1 MKHAALSSQLI
12 GICIKVHT
20 RLGPGLLESLYEEV
34 VCYELTKRGIPH
46 RRQQGMKVIYDN
58 VDMGIGYRADIIVED
73 KIIMELKSVQHIL
86 PVHHKTLLTYLS
98 LSQIEVGL
106 LINFNVAV
114 LKDGIYRL
122 VQDIRNNT
130 LA

>member
-20 RLGPGLLESLYEEV
+20 KLGPGLLESIYEEV
-34 VCYELTKRGIPH
+34 VCYELTKKGIPFQ
-46 RRQQGMKVIYDN
+46 RQQGMKVVYEE

-73 KIIMELKSVQHIL
+73 KIIMELKSSEAIH
-86 PVHHKTLLTYLS
+86 PVHYKTLLTYLR
-98 LSQIEVGL
+98 LSEIEVGL

-122 VQDIRNNT
+122 VQDLRK
-130 LA
+130 

>member
-20 RLGPGLLESLYEEV
+20 KLGPGLLESIYEEV
-34 VCYELTKRGIPH
+34 VCYELTQRGIPF
-46 RRQQGMKVIYDN
+46 RRQQGMKVVYEE
-58 VDMGIGYRADIIVED
+58 VYMGIGYRADIIVED
-73 KIIMELKSVQHIL
+73 KIIMELKSSEAIH
-86 PVHHKTLLTYLS
+86 PVHYKTLLTYLR
-98 LSQIEVGL
+98 LSENEVGL

-122 VQDIRNNT
+122 VQDLRK
-130 LA
+130 

>member
-20 RLGPGLLESLYEEV
+20 KLGPGLLESIYEEV
-34 VCYELTKRGIPH
+34 VCYELTQRGIPF
-46 RRQQGMKVIYDN
+46 RRQQGMKVVYEE

-73 KIIMELKSVQHIL
+73 KIIMELKSSEAIH
-86 PVHHKTLLTYLS
+86 PVHYKTLLTYLR
-98 LSQIEVGL
+98 LSEIEVGL

-114 LKDGIYRL
+114 LKDGIHRL
-122 VQDIRNNT
+122 VQDLRK
-130 LA
+130 

>member
-20 RLGPGLLESLYEEV
+20 KLGPGLLESIYEEV
-34 VCYELTKRGIPH
+34 VCYELTKRGIPF
-46 RRQQGMKVIYDN
+46 RRQQGMKVVYEE

-73 KIIMELKSVQHIL
+73 KIIMELKSSEAIH
-86 PVHHKTLLTYLS
+86 PVHYKTLLTYLR
-98 LSQIEVGL
+98 LSEIEVGL

-122 VQDIRNNT
+122 VQDLRK
-130 LA
+130 

>member
-20 RLGPGLLESLYEEV
+20 KLGPGLLESIYEEV
-34 VCYELTKRGIPH
+34 VCYELTQRDIPF
-46 RRQQGMKVIYDN
+46 RRQQGMKVVYEE

-73 KIIMELKSVQHIL
+73 KIIMELKSSEAIH
-86 PVHHKTLLTYLS
+86 PVHYKTLLTYLR
-98 LSQIEVGL
+98 LSEIEVGL

-122 VQDIRNNT
+122 VQDLRK
-130 LA
+130 

>member
-20 RLGPGLLESLYEEV
+20 KLGPGLLESIYEEV
-34 VCYELTKRGIPH
+34 VCYELTQRGIPF
-46 RRQQGMKVIYDN
+46 RRQQGMKVVYEE

-73 KIIMELKSVQHIL
+73 KIIMELKSSEAIH
-86 PVHHKTLLTYLS
+86 PVHYKTLLTYLR
-98 LSQIEVGL
+98 LSEIEVGL

-122 VQDIRNNT
+122 VQDLRK
-130 LA
+130 

>member
-12 GICIKVHT
+12 GICIKVQT
-20 RLGPGLLESLYEEV
+20 KLGPGLLESIYEEV
-34 VCYELTKRGIPH
+34 VCYELTKKGIPFQ
-46 RRQQGMKVIYDN
+46 RQQGMKVVYEE

-73 KIIMELKSVQHIL
+73 KIIMELKSSEAIH
-86 PVHHKTLLTYLS
+86 PVHYKTLLTYLR
-98 LSQIEVGL
+98 LSEIEVGL

-122 VQDIRNNT
+122 VQDLRK
-130 LA
+130 

>member
-20 RLGPGLLESLYEEV
+20 KLGPGLLESIYEEV
-34 VCYELTKRGIPH
+34 VCYELTQRGIPF
-46 RRQQGMKVIYDN
+46 RRQQGMKVVYEE
-58 VDMGIGYRADIIVED
+58 VYMGIGYRADIIVED
-73 KIIMELKSVQHIL
+73 KIIMELKSSEAIH
-86 PVHHKTLLTYLS
+86 PVHYKTLLTYLR
-98 LSQIEVGL
+98 LSEIEVGL

-122 VQDIRNNT
+122 VQDLRK
-130 LA
+130 